1 MGRISR
7 YQLRDSQHSRFFFF
21 FSFFFFLSFF
31 FYFMSSFFFSLSFLL
46 RFTSD
51 LPNFVTLFRVLTRT
65 KPTAYRRWKMN
76 LSQLTLFLA
85 IVLTSCCAFSSGE
98 IQDQFNDEASLIASE
113 NNSLGNNKR
122 SDSDAVGRIPKCKV
136 YGEYG
141 DYYCTDENAVGR
153 IPLYHGC
160 FQGKC
165 WMQCGYDSEHWRYTT
180 YSYRSGRFMTY
191 YQRSCDEGMP
201 QKEAGKYCAEN
212 TDSVVRRCH
221 SAWNGP
227 LSYSYNRD
235 WAWKYNNGKWN

>member
-1 MGRISR
+1 MGRINR
-7 YQLRDSQHSRFFFF
+7 YQLKDSQHSLLFFIF
-21 FSFFFFLSFF
+21 FF
-31 FYFMSSFFFSLSFLL
+31 FYFISSFFFSLSFLL
-46 RFTSD
+46 RFTSGI
-51 LPNFVTLFRVLTRT
+51 PNFVTLFRVLTRT
-65 KPTAYRRWKMN
+65 KPTACRRWKMN

-113 NNSLGNNKR
+113 KNSLGNNKR

-160 FQGKC
+160 YQGKC

-227 LSYSYNRD
+227 LSHSYNRD
-235 WAWKYNNGKWN
+235 WTWKYNRGDWN

>member
-1 MGRISR
+1 MGNQPLSVKR
-7 YQLRDSQHSRFFFF
+7 QPA
-21 FSFFFFLSFF
+21 FSFIFYLFF
-31 FYFMSSFFFSLSFLL
+31 FFFSLSFLL
-46 RFTSD
+46 RFTSG

-65 KPTAYRRWKMN
+65 KPTACRRWKMN

-98 IQDQFNDEASLIASE
+98 IQDQFNDETQMLLDVFLSA
-113 NNSLGNNKR
+113 K
-122 SDSDAVGRIPKCKV
+122 

-160 FQGKC
+160 YQGKC

-180 YSYRSGRFMTY
+180 YSYRSGRFWTY

-212 TDSVVRRCH
+212 TDSVMHGCWH
-221 SAWNGP
+221 AWNGP

-235 WAWKYNNGKWN
+235 WTWKYNNGKWN

>member
-1 MGRISR
+1 MGRINR
-7 YQLRDSQHSRFFFF
+7 YQLRDSQHSLLFFIFFF
-21 FSFFFFLSFF
+21 FSF
-31 FYFMSSFFFSLSFLL
+31 
-46 RFTSD
+46 
-51 LPNFVTLFRVLTRT
+51 LFIEVHQRYT
-65 KPTAYRRWKMN
+65 KPCDSLPSANEDKTYG
-76 LSQLTLFLA
+76 L
-85 IVLTSCCAFSSGE
+85 
-98 IQDQFNDEASLIASE
+98 QDSATCWSVHNGLIASE
-113 NNSLGNNKR
+113 KNSLGNNKR

-180 YSYRSGRFMTY
+180 YSYRSGRFVTY

-227 LSYSYNRD
+227 LSHSYNRD
-235 WAWKYNNGKWN
+235 WTWKYNRGDWN